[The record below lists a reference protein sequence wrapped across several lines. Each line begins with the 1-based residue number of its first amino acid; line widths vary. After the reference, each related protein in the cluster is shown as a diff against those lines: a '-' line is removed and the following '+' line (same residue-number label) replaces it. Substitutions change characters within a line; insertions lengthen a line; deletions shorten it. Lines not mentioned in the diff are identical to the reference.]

1 MCFLRQRF
9 GVRRVVDGWG
19 VDFLLSII
27 FLMIGYTIGPYLIAV
42 LISLFNFI
50 SKHSLTNTFRIKN
63 IPKDGAFININVK
76 L

>member
-9 GVRRVVDGWG
+9 GVRREVAGWG
-19 VDFLLSII
+19 VVFLLSII

-42 LISLFNFI
+42 LMSFFNFI